1 MVRIMQHELEP
12 WRVLDVLSLSWQVG
26 GITNKML
33 AMFHSNN
40 WQSYFGMWWNEFYV
54 RFHSM
59 RGNAWGCEGI
69 KDFTIFS
76 SGCISL
82 VTVGWVFFYPETV
95 LMINFASKDFGLV
108 MFWKGYYWYHFCQ
121 LGFTYF
127 LLRSQVV
134 TASSLTCLQ
143 LRLPW
148 ILSSSPSLMNHDHRK
163 LSSIVGENIE

>member
-1 MVRIMQHELEP
+1 MSLNPEECWMYWVYLDKLEASQTRC
-12 WRVLDVLSLSWQVG
+12 WRCFIQTTGNL
-26 GITNKML
+26 N
-33 AMFHSNN
+33 
-40 WQSYFGMWWNEFYV
+40 FGMWWNEFYV